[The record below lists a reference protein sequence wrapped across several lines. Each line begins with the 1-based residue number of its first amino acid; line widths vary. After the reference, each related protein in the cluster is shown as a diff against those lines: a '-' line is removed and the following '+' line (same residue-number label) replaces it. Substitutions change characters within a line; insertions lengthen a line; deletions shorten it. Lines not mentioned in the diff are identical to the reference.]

1 MAAQNKDTGT
11 RLLVGIGGIL
21 LALVGGALT
30 WDTYGGGGTGSAV
43 EQLRENGTVTVG
55 SLAEAVYFVPEGSG
69 QNSDAA
75 KSYAL
80 ELVYSRTEG
89 VPFSDVLADES
100 KLPSKA
106 GPPQP
111 PAYATVNTPTREE
124 ALARARFAQAEEEAF
139 KQRTSRVRVS
149 TGKKGYDDAQQMDR
163 HDIVY
168 LKSDPALEPKLYSEV
183 KEYKPET
190 GGQIGI
196 GVLLAGLAMM
206 GFGLRPK
213 AKVPA

>member
-11 RLLVGIGGIL
+11 RLLVGTGGIL

-43 EQLRENGTVTVG
+43 AQLRESGTVTVG
-55 SLAEAVYFVPEGSG
+55 SLAEAVYYVPEGSD

-75 KSYAL
+75 QSYAL

-89 VPFSDVLADES
+89 VPFSEVVADES

-106 GPPQP
+106 GPLQP
-111 PAYATVNTPTREE
+111 PPFATANTPTPEE
-124 ALARARFAQAEEEAF
+124 ATARARFVEAEEEAF
-139 KQRTSRVRVS
+139 KQRTSKVRIS
-149 TGKKGYDDAQQMDR
+149 TGKKGFDDAQQMDR

-168 LKSDPALEPKLYSEV
+168 LKSDPAVEPKLYSEV
-183 KEYKPET
+183 KEYTPGT
-190 GGQIGI
+190 GGPIGI
-196 GVLLAGLAMM
+196 GVLVAGLAMM

-213 AKVPA
+213 AKAAA